1 MEKYQIYFADNG
13 KIIFVPYEFIDEAIE
28 ADKELLVIQTGYRG
42 NFRHAIGADKTDEGY
57 MMYGYTPDETVLD
70 EDALKRF
77 HRVIFTRGEMVY
89 MTDGD
94 YADNH
99 FGETWQ
105 SDRTN
110 CQTIDYERTFRM
122 LPSDAHRE
130 ALKHTYPFFKYF
142 KHEYYKEA

>member
-13 KIIFVPYEFIDEAIE
+13 KIIFIPYEFIDEAIE

-70 EDALKRF
+70 EKDLKRF
-77 HRVIFTRGEMVY
+77 HRVIFTQGEKVY
-89 MTDGD
+89 MEDGD

-99 FGETWQ
+99 YANVWR
-105 SDRTN
+105 SDRTGCEIIN
-110 CQTIDYERTFRM
+110 YEQTFRC
-122 LPSDAHRE
+122 LSSDAHRE
-130 ALKHTYPFFKYF
+130 ALKGFYPFRQYF
-142 KHEYYKEA
+142 KEV